1 MCIRDRYLFR
11 NILVMVFVMANLM
24 IRRSVVRMVVIVP
37 KRIWCF
43 KNDGPQNKERKKDE
57 PLAVKKSTIS
67 WGSYSVNV
75 V

>member
-1 MCIRDRYLFR
+1 
-11 NILVMVFVMANLM
+11 
-24 IRRSVVRMVVIVP
+24 MVVIVP